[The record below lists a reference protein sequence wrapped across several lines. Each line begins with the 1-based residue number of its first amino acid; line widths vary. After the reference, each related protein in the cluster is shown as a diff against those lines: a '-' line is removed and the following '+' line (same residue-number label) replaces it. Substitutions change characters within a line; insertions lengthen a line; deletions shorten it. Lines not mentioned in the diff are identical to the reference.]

1 MGSSNLTVAAEWNTI
16 DTFSV
21 TVLTSSFDNP
31 KLGSKISPVIGI
43 NFATCSG
50 FLTFQSWNIGVSSI
64 TFSLST
70 GMIPFFGRISKYILR
85 KEDFDYSQKYTKIE

>member
-21 TVLTSSFDNP
+21 TVLISSFDNP

-43 NFATCSG
+43 NLATCSG
-50 FLTFQSWNIGVSSI
+50 FLTFQSWNIGVSSM

-70 GMIPFFGRISKYILR
+70 GMIPFFGRISKYILK

>member
-1 MGSSNLTVAAEWNTI
+1 MKADLYEDIKENLFILTLEFMYLSMGSSNLTVAAEWNTI

-21 TVLTSSFDNP
+21 TVLISSFDNP

-50 FLTFQSWNIGVSSI
+50 LLAFQS
-64 TFSLST
+64 
-70 GMIPFFGRISKYILR
+70 
-85 KEDFDYSQKYTKIE
+85 

>member
-21 TVLTSSFDNP
+21 TVLISSFDNP

-43 NFATCSG
+43 NLATCSG
-50 FLTFQSWNIGVSSI
+50 LLVFQSWNIGVPSI
-64 TFSLST
+64 TFSLSM
-70 GMIPFFGRISKYILR
+70 GMIPFFGRISKYIL
-85 KEDFDYSQKYTKIE
+85 KIKKKYILPLAH

>member
-1 MGSSNLTVAAEWNTI
+1 MKADLYEDIKENLFVLTLELMYLSMGSSNLTVAAEWNTI

-50 FLTFQSWNIGVSSI
+50 FLTFQS
-64 TFSLST
+64 
-70 GMIPFFGRISKYILR
+70 
-85 KEDFDYSQKYTKIE
+85 